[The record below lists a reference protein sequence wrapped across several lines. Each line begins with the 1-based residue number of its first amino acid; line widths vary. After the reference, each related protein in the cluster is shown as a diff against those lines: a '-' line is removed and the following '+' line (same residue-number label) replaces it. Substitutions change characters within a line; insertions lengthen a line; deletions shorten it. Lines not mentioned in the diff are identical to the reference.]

1 MGERALPSDASKR
14 LDSVT
19 LRYSN
24 PEEAQRMK
32 EKLEEDQ
39 RHDRKLREQAEAR
52 REKGGK
58 KYANI
63 F

>member
-1 MGERALPSDASKR
+1 MGERSLPSDATKR

-19 LRYSN
+19 LRFN
-24 PEEAQRMK
+24 NADEAQKMK

-39 RHDRKLREQAEAR
+39 RHDRKLREAAEAR

>member
-1 MGERALPSDASKR
+1 
-14 LDSVT
+14 
-19 LRYSN
+19 
-24 PEEAQRMK
+24 MK

-39 RHDRKLREQAEAR
+39 RHDRRLRETAETR

-58 KYANI
+58 KYAHI